1 MKYIFTAIIV
11 FIAVMCMA
19 QNASIRGN
27 VYDSETGEPII
38 FGNVLIQ
45 GTTKGAVT
53 DDNGFFVVS
62 NLDEGKYSLLFR
74 YLGYD
79 SLVVEVSLRKDQIF
93 YDKFY
98 MNPSGLQLQ
107 TVNVTGRKEIAQNE
121 VTISKLSVS
130 SEEIKLLPATGGE
143 PDIAQYLPVLPGVIF
158 TGDQGG
164 QLYIRGGTP
173 IQNKILMDGMT
184 IYNPFHSIGFFS
196 VFETEAIRNI
206 DVYTAGFGS
215 EYGSRTSAIVDITTR
230 DGNANRF
237 GGLVSLSP
245 FQGKV
250 LLEGPLLKLDKESGR
265 SVSYLVTGK
274 KSIIQETSKTLYEY
288 ASDSLGLPFE
298 HQDIYAKMS
307 FNGGNGSQ
315 LDVFGFNFT
324 DDVNFDQ
331 VAQID
336 WNSSGGGL
344 NFSLIPR
351 ANNMVVNGKFNF
363 SGYEIGIDEG
373 DGNTRN
379 SSINSFEI
387 GLDFNSF
394 GNNREINYGFELAGI
409 NTDFQFVNFS
419 GIDVGSEQNTNEI
432 GAFINYRQV
441 IGGLVIEPGVRF
453 QYYNAQGISRAE
465 PRLGIK
471 YNISDNL
478 RIKAGGGFYSQNL
491 LSTSNDRDVVNLF
504 YGILTG
510 PEEELF
516 EPGTNNALSN
526 NLQLSKHAVI
536 GLEIDLGK
544 FTTVNIEPYIKDFSQ
559 IINLNRNKRSPDE
572 RDYITEVGDARG
584 IDFSLKHDAGDLYIW
599 TTYSLG
605 MVERDNGDQTYYT
618 NFDRRHNANI
628 LVSYSY
634 GLENQWEASARWN
647 LGSGFPFT
655 LTQGFYG
662 SNQFEDGVNSDVE
675 TENPDLGIIYDEKIN
690 GGRLP
695 YYHRLDLTLKRKF
708 KFSKYTSMDII
719 ASVTNAYDRDN
730 IFFFDRIEYERV
742 DQLPIIPS
750 LGVTFRF

>member
-1 MKYIFTAIIV
+1 MRYISTICFVLFSV
-11 FIAVMCMA
+11 FCWA
-19 QNASIRGN
+19 QSASIRGN
-27 VYDSETGEPII
+27 VYDSDTGEPII
-38 FGNVLIQ
+38 FGSVFIQ
-45 GTTKGAVT
+45 GTAKGTVT
-53 DDNGFFVVS
+53 DDNGFFVFS
-62 NLDEGKYSLLFR
+62 NLEAGNYNLIFK

-79 SLVVEVSLRKDQIF
+79 SLDVAVSLKDGQIF
-93 YDKFY
+93 YDKHFLS
-98 MNPSGLQLQ
+98 PSGLQLQ
-107 TVNVTGRKEIAQNE
+107 TVNVSGRKEVAKNE

-196 VFETEAIRNI
+196 VFETEAVRNI

-230 DGNANRF
+230 DGNANRLS
-237 GGLVSLSP
+237 GLASISP
-245 FQGKV
+245 FQGKI
-250 LLEGPLLKLDKESGR
+250 LLEGPLLKLDKETGR
-265 SVSYLVTGK
+265 SVSFLVTGK
-274 KSIIQETSKTLYEY
+274 RSIIQETSKTLYEY

-298 HQDIYAKMS
+298 HQDIYSKLS

-324 DDVNFDQ
+324 DDVNFTDI
-331 VAQID
+331 AQID
-336 WNSSGGGL
+336 WQSSGGGL

-363 SGYEIGIDEG
+363 SGYDISIDEG
-373 DGNTRN
+373 DNNVR
-379 SSINSFEI
+379 SSAINSFEI
-387 GLDFNSF
+387 GLNFNSF
-394 GNNREINYGFELAGI
+394 GKNREINYGFELAGI
-409 NTDFQFVNFS
+409 NTDFEFVNFS
-419 GIDVGSEQNTNEI
+419 GVDFQSKQNTNEI

-441 IGGLVIEPGVRF
+441 IGGLVIEPGLRF
-453 QYYNAQGISRAE
+453 QYYNAQGVSRAE

-471 YNISDNL
+471 YNITDNL

-516 EPGTNNALSN
+516 EPGTNNTLSN
-526 NLQLSKHAVI
+526 NLQLSKHAVV
-536 GLEIDLGK
+536 GLEIDLGSY
-544 FTTVNIEPYIKDFSQ
+544 TTLNIEPYIKDFSQ

-572 RDYITEVGDARG
+572 SDYITETGDAKG
-584 IDFSLKHDAGDLYIW
+584 IDFSVKYDRGNVYLWA
-599 TTYSLG
+599 TYSYG
-605 MVERDNGDQTYYT
+605 IVERDNGEQTYYT
-618 NFDRRHNANI
+618 NFDRRHNANV
-628 LVSYSY
+628 LLSYSY
-634 GLENQWEASARWN
+634 GLKDQWEASARWN

-662 SNQFEDGVNSDVE
+662 GYQFDQGVNSDVE
-675 TENPDLGIIYDEKIN
+675 TGNPDLGIIYDEKIN
-690 GGRLP
+690 AGRLP

-708 KFSKYTSMDII
+708 RFSKYTSLDVI
-719 ASVTNAYDRDN
+719 ASVTNAYDRNN
-730 IFFFDRIEYERV
+730 IFFFDRVEYERV

-750 LGVTFRF
+750 LGITFRF